1 MIWVVDWRSPWY
13 KILCAAKE
21 DEQLGP
27 VHLVI
32 TMMRKMM
39 MMMMMMM
46 IMLMITMI
54 RMIRM
59 IIVMIIIICIKQ
71 GKL

>member
-32 TMMRKMM
+32 TMM
-39 MMMMMMM
+39 MM
-46 IMLMITMI
+46 IMLMIIMLMM
-54 RMIRM
+54 RMILM
-59 IIVMIIIICIKQ
+59 MIVMIRIICIKQ

>member
-32 TMMRKMM
+32 TMI
-39 MMMMMMM
+39 MMM
-46 IMLMITMI
+46 IVMMITMM
-54 RMIRM
+54 RMILM
-59 IIVMIIIICIKQ
+59 MIVMIRIICIKQ

>member
-13 KILCAAKE
+13 KILCATKE

-27 VHLVI
+27 VHLVMTVMKMIMMMI
-32 TMMRKMM
+32 TMMRMILMM
-39 MMMMMMM
+39 
-46 IMLMITMI
+46 
-54 RMIRM
+54 
-59 IIVMIIIICIKQ
+59 IVMIRIICIKQ